1 MEYLFTLNYLLPAED
16 CDLLQLVERLGA
28 ADCTDV
34 LVGTGLAGRLALEF
48 SREAES
54 AEAALLS
61 ALGDIKR
68 IIPEARLVEASPDFV
83 GLSEIAEIVGVSR
96 QNMRKLMLGH
106 AESFPLAIHEGSS
119 SLWHLAEV
127 LSWLDSKGGYPLK
140 HPVIEVARVAQQVNT
155 AKESKRIG
163 PLSSELVALLG

>member
-54 AEAALLS
+54 AEAALLG